1 MKKMI
6 IALILLIPL
15 IFMFTVFSV
24 VQVSSLQV
32 NIPVNGIEIK
42 NDETTIYIDIA
53 TYKNDKKLNV
63 NVSPINAANKKYS
76 FVVSDENVATVTDD
90 GVIVAKS
97 VGTTKITTVSNDG
110 GYKDSVNVVVE
121 SSKTFDLRVGLFS
134 ASDENH
140 SNNLVVFD
148 GDKLIANV
156 TTGRYFYE
164 AMPLPF
170 KDSNVKITVVE
181 GNAQID
187 EKTKTIL
194 LPYEE
199 QVVIYFEINDGKFI
213 KKRMQISVSATNNE
227 SGILIDG
234 EDNPTILIDKT
245 SLTSKL
251 YIYSPNGEP
260 SVMDNEEIKTWS
272 VSPIKNGGYVLDI
285 TYNDTGVEEVEVALV
300 VGEKIQ
306 TFTAKKANFAFNI
319 KTDLFRQTGDNVNI
333 VLMDDVIF
341 YTIPV
346 TETNGV
352 TYEWK
357 NLGGNISITN
367 LTEGVIKVKANGK
380 ESFTLMCYAKR
391 DGEILDEEYVNVNVV
406 GMASSATFLDDAGSG
421 LADINAIGD
430 KRYVDQ
436 NLTSLDYYFKL
447 NLKNINGEN
456 PSLSDFNIYSENE
469 NIASVVLDGERL
481 KLVIKKTGE
490 VTVKVEWKGNINYGT
505 NITAEYTFVAVKNG
519 VEVYNY
525 DELRK
530 ATESKNP
537 VVLRANINLGAKAD
551 NTPYSL
557 TERQGMVNTMRSTYN
572 TEFLKASGRN
582 DEVKYA
588 MEFKSDVFGNGFTIN
603 AEYIAKAEDATGKP
617 LIFTGSLPLV
627 GYWMNQNQLMK
638 ISAQDNISFLI
649 RTDGVTLSNVTLAGC
664 FDESLIDNGKIELNK
679 LNNVGTVLEINADC
693 KILNCRI
700 KNGKTAVR
708 AYGGNK
714 DGDRFLVNSLDGNDI
729 AGKDR
734 IEVEINGSIIS
745 VAREF
750 LIKSGANRAL
760 RANRTNGDEPNL
772 VDRGGNAYDP
782 SKYNVSDEYF
792 YNKYVM
798 TDLTLKNSVL
808 ENSGLFAFGMESN
821 FSGTVLNGDN
831 IIDAGLEE
839 YAGDWKIGGTMFA
852 SAIRLEGDVRFY
864 DWKSVNNM
872 DSSGLIEV
880 YAGGTFDRFKLDIK
894 KLIESVVELAN
905 KKGDHSFDDIFT
917 VRNGEK
923 YVNSAMVKYGGGKNY
938 ANIDTSKLNAQYVD
952 FARYDV
958 NIGILKETDD
968 KILQDQGTYL
978 PLAAGTRDFNFY
990 LYSSNSKNSLDK
1002 QLSDHETGRAY
1013 EGVIPVKIVA

>member
-42 NDETTIYIDIA
+42 NDEPTIYIDIA

-63 NVSPINAANKKYS
+63 SVSPVNAANKKYS
-76 FVVSDENVATVTDD
+76 FVVSDENVATVTAD
-90 GVIVAKS
+90 GVLIARS
-97 VGTTKITTVSNDG
+97 VGTTKITTVTSDG

-121 SSKTFDLRVGLFS
+121 SSKVLDLRVCLFR

-140 SNNLVVFD
+140 VDNLVDFND
-148 GDKLIANV
+148 GQFVAKL
-156 TTGRYFYE
+156 TTGRYVYE
-164 AMPLPF
+164 AIPIPF
-170 KDSNVKITVVE
+170 KENNVNVSVIK
-181 GNAQID
+181 GNAKID
-187 EKTKTIL
+187 EKTKTLL

-199 QVVIYFEINDGKFI
+199 QVVIEFEVNDGKTI
-213 KKRMQISVSATNNE
+213 RKRLTIDVTATKNE

-245 SLTSKL
+245 SLTSKS
-251 YIYSPNGEP
+251 YVYSPSGMPAVLN
-260 SVMDNEEIKTWS
+260 SDEIKTWS
-272 VSPIKNGGYVLDI
+272 ILSCGDGGYVMDI
-285 TYNDTGVEEVEVALV
+285 VYNDTGVENVEVTLT
-300 VGEKIQ
+300 VGESVQ
-306 TFTAKKANFAFNI
+306 SFTAKKASFAFSI
-319 KTDLFRQTGDNVNI
+319 KTNLHRQTGDNVNV
-333 VLMDDVIF
+333 VLGDDVIF
-341 YTIPV
+341 YANPV
-346 TETNGV
+346 TIV
-352 TYEWK
+352 SDVVYEWES
-357 NLGGNISITN
+357 LGGDID
-367 LTEGVIKVKANGK
+367 LTLVGDDAVKVKANGK

-391 DGEILDEEYVNVNVV
+391 FGEIIDEKYVNVNVI
-406 GMASSATFLDDAGSG
+406 GMASSVVFLDDQGKG
-421 LADINAIGD
+421 LAEINAIGD
-430 KRYVDQ
+430 KKYVDQ
-436 NLTSLDYYFKL
+436 NLTSFDYYFKL
-447 NLKNINGEN
+447 NLKNINGDS
-456 PSLSDFNIYSENE
+456 PSLSDFNIFTSDES
-469 NIASVVLDGERL
+469 IATANVEGERL
-481 KLVIKKTGE
+481 KLTIKNIGE
-490 VTVKVEWKGNINYGT
+490 VTVKVAWKGNVNYGT

-519 VEVYNY
+519 VEVYTY

-530 ATESKNP
+530 ATESKHP
-537 VVLRANINLGAKAD
+537 VVLRANINLGTKAD
-551 NTPYSL
+551 GTPYSL
-557 TERQGMVNTMRSTYN
+557 TERQGMTGSMRSTYN
-572 TEFLKASGRN
+572 TEFLRASGR
-582 DEVKYA
+582 DDRVKYA
-588 MEFKSDVFGNGFTIN
+588 LEFTNDVFGNGFSIN
-603 AEYIAKAEDATGKP
+603 AEYVAKAEDATGKP

-638 ISAQDNISFLI
+638 ISAQDNISFLV

-664 FDESLIDNGKIELNK
+664 FDESLIENGKIELNR

-693 KILNCRI
+693 KVLNCRI

-708 AYGGNK
+708 AYGGNR
-714 DGDRFLVNSLDGNDI
+714 DGDRFLVNNLDGNDI
-729 AGKDR
+729 AEKDR

-750 LIKSGANRAL
+750 LIKTGANRAL
-760 RANRTNGDEPNL
+760 RANKTNGDEPNL
-772 VDRGGNAYDP
+772 VDGGGNVYDP
-782 SKYNVSDEYF
+782 SKYNVNDEYF

-798 TDLTLKNSVL
+798 TDVTLKNSVL
-808 ENSGLFAFGMESN
+808 ENSGLFALGMESN

-839 YAGDWKIGGTMFA
+839 FAGDWKIGGTMFA

-894 KLIESVVELAN
+894 KMIESVVDLAN

-917 VRNGEK
+917 IKNGEK

-938 ANIDTSKLNAQYVD
+938 ANVDTSKLDAQYTD
-952 FARYDV
+952 FTRYDV

-968 KILQDQGTYL
+968 KTLQDQGTYL

-990 LYSSNSKNSLDK
+990 LYSSNSKNSIEK
-1002 QLSDHETGRAY
+1002 QIDDHELGVAY
-1013 EGVIPVKIVA
+1013 AGVIPVKITT